1 MPLDDYSE
9 KLMRQQY
16 FDKDSKFEKLL
27 LDDNGKLFD
36 KLWDSGI
43 IEKINTETGSL
54 IDDYETEFIEMTQ
67 LDSIITIIHNLR
79 LSKLDSD
86 FQDFI
91 LQFKS
96 LVEMAK
102 DSRKP
107 LCFIF

>member
-1 MPLDDYSE
+1 MPLDDHSE
-9 KLMRQQY
+9 NLMRQQY

-27 LDDNGKLFD
+27 LDDYSNLFD

-67 LDSIITIIHNLR
+67 LDSISSIIGNLN
-79 LSKLDSD
+79 LSKQDID

-91 LQFKS
+91 SQFKS
-96 LVEMAK
+96 LVDKAK
-102 DSRKP
+102 ISKRP
-107 LCFIF
+107 LCLIF